1 MTLKVICPNCGPRY
15 STEFWFG
22 GEVPPPAA
30 PDAPNADP
38 LQADFERVWLR
49 INRSGVQGERW
60 FHHAGCRRWLVAE
73 RDTRTNDVVR
83 TEIPPPTGVGR
94 S

>member
-22 GEVPPPAA
+22 GELPPPAA
-30 PDAPNADP
+30 PDTPNADP

-49 INRSGVQGERW
+49 TNRSGVQGERW
-60 FHHAGCRRWLVAE
+60 FHHAGCRRWLIAE
-73 RDTRTNDVVR
+73 RDTRTN
-83 TEIPPPTGVGR
+83 EFHGPG
-94 S
+94 